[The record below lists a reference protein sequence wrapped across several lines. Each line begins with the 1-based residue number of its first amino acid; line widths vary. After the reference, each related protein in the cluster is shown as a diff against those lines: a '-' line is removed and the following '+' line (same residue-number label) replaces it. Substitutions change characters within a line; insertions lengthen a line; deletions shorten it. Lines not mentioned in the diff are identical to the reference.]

1 MGPKNKVIHTST
13 SSEDSKTIL
22 TLARM
27 LKEKER
33 DKLSMETIFHLP
45 ETLTIIKMI
54 LTKYEKD
61 ENDIYII
68 SNYLKHL
75 KSFMQSVTQ
84 GQPDDFDMT
93 PLLKKIS
100 YDLQCEE
107 HLKNSF
113 VMRVGDIGK
122 NFYVI
127 LSGSVSVLVPQVF
140 QISMTKKQYFE
151 HLIMLHKYKEKQL
164 LERTYYNNVGVYPD
178 IKLEQIEENEKKL
191 LKKKKLKEKK
201 RKEREKKIQLRK
213 ESLLKN
219 PHEKESIL
227 LLYPEEEELS
237 EDEDEE
243 KNEFEKIKNF
253 TLEKYIKEINAED
266 LYKEK
271 FDSNEVKI
279 VGYYKVTDLNQGS
292 AFGEYA
298 LINDNQQRTASIFV
312 KENSIFGT
320 LSSQSYKI
328 SLKSIQEN
336 NKKKDIEFV
345 FNTKIFNQISIFVFS
360 QNYWNYFIHRKIFLG
375 DYLFTQ
381 NQERNEIYFI
391 QEGEF
396 KITAYQVTHK
406 KINLIISQ
414 LGNFKFEKIDYA
426 DIGTGID
433 IPLTYAKKGDIL
445 GMEDLLYDN
454 KFFCSAVCIS
464 KKASFFSLDMNI
476 FEKICKLYPKVLD
489 NWKRIEID
497 KKILMIQK
505 FQGVKYSNKNSLSGE
520 FRKDDENAVFWKSS
534 VQNNEDYKQYYLNN
548 EKKYSKLERYNTIVN
563 SFDKS
568 LLNNR
573 NTVVEKKL
581 DSYTINKI
589 KLQLLKEQ
597 NKTLPPINQ
606 LSENNSSNLISINVN
621 SDNFNIKNSRINH
634 NKNPRMYKPKTDL
647 SLNELHKS
655 VLSNNEDLISKML
668 LGKEVK
674 EYKIK
679 NLKDRY
685 YFVNTENENEDEIKN
700 KEEELF
706 NKRKKTTKLIS
717 NNYPNALRRSAILKN
732 LKGLERYKK
741 NHMMIRNSLNI
752 DKNIDF

>member
-22 TLARM
+22 ILARM

-33 DKLSMETIFHLP
+33 DKLSMESIFHLP

-107 HLKNSF
+107 YLKNTF

-140 QISMTKKQYFE
+140 TVSMTKKQYFD
-151 HLIMLHKYKEKQL
+151 HLKMLHKYKEKQV
-164 LERTYYNNVGVYPD
+164 LERTYYNNAGVYTD
-178 IKLEQIEENEKKL
+178 IKLEQIEENEKKQ

-201 RKEREKKIQLRK
+201 KKEKEKRIQLRK

-219 PHEKESIL
+219 PNDKDTIN
-227 LLYPEEEELS
+227 LLYPEEEEIS

-243 KNEFEKIKNF
+243 KILQDKIKNF

-271 FDSNEVKI
+271 YESNEVKI
-279 VGYYKVTDLNQGS
+279 VGYYKVTDLHQGS

-328 SLKSIQEN
+328 SLKAIQEN

-360 QNYWNYFIHRKIFLG
+360 QNYWNYFIHRKIFTG

-381 NQERNEIYFI
+381 NQERKEIYFL

-433 IPLTYAKKGDIL
+433 LPLTYARKGDIL
-445 GMEDLLYDN
+445 GMGDLLYDN

-464 KKASFFSLDMNI
+464 KKASFFALDINI
-476 FEKICKLYPKVLD
+476 FENICKIYPKVLE
-489 NWKRIEID
+489 NFKRIEID
-497 KKILMIQK
+497 KKVLMIQK
-505 FQGVKYSNKNSLSGE
+505 LQGVKYSNKNSLSGE
-520 FRKDDENAVFWKSS
+520 FRKDDENAIFWKSS
-534 VQNNEDYKQYYLNN
+534 VNDNEDYKQYYLNS
-548 EKKYSKLERYNTIVN
+548 EKKYSKLGRFNTIVN

-573 NTVVEKKL
+573 NTIVEKKI
-581 DSYTINKI
+581 DSYTLNKI
-589 KLQLLKEQ
+589 KLKLLKEQ
-597 NKTLPPINQ
+597 NNNSLPPINQ
-606 LSENNSSNLISINVN
+606 INDFNSNNLISKNNN
-621 SDNFNIKNSRINH
+621 SENLNIKNSRIN
-634 NKNPRMYKPKTDL
+634 NKKLTLYKPTIDS

-655 VLSNNEDLISKML
+655 VLNNNKDLISKML
-668 LGKEVK
+668 FGKDVK
-674 EYKIK
+674 ESDTK
-679 NLKDRY
+679 NLRDKY
-685 YFVNTENENEDEIKN
+685 YFASFENENG
-700 KEEELF
+700 EEELF
-706 NKRKKTTKLIS
+706 KKRKKIPKLIS
-717 NNYPNALRRSAILKN
+717 NNYPTALRKSAILKK
-732 LKGLERYKK
+732 LKGLEKYKK
-741 NHMMIRNSLNI
+741 NQMIIRNSLNI
-752 DKNIDF
+752 EEKNDF

>member
-1 MGPKNKVIHTST
+1 ML
-13 SSEDSKTIL
+13 IL
-22 TLARM
+22 EL
-27 LKEKER
+27 E
-33 DKLSMETIFHLP
+33 
-45 ETLTIIKMI
+45 
-54 LTKYEKD
+54 
-61 ENDIYII
+61 
-68 SNYLKHL
+68 
-75 KSFMQSVTQ
+75 
-84 GQPDDFDMT
+84 
-93 PLLKKIS
+93 
-100 YDLQCEE
+100 
-107 HLKNSF
+107 
-113 VMRVGDIGK
+113 
-122 NFYVI
+122 
-127 LSGSVSVLVPQVF
+127 
-140 QISMTKKQYFE
+140 
-151 HLIMLHKYKEKQL
+151 LI
-164 LERTYYNNVGVYPD
+164 
-178 IKLEQIEENEKKL
+178 
-191 LKKKKLKEKK
+191 
-201 RKEREKKIQLRK
+201 
-213 ESLLKN
+213 
-219 PHEKESIL
+219 
-227 LLYPEEEELS
+227 
-237 EDEDEE
+237 
-243 KNEFEKIKNF
+243 
-253 TLEKYIKEINAED
+253 
-266 LYKEK
+266 
-271 FDSNEVKI
+271 
-279 VGYYKVTDLNQGS
+279 
-292 AFGEYA
+292 
-298 LINDNQQRTASIFV
+298 
-312 KENSIFGT
+312 
-320 LSSQSYKI
+320 
-328 SLKSIQEN
+328 
-336 NKKKDIEFV
+336 
-345 FNTKIFNQISIFVFS
+345 
-360 QNYWNYFIHRKIFLG
+360 
-375 DYLFTQ
+375 
-381 NQERNEIYFI
+381 
-391 QEGEF
+391 
-396 KITAYQVTHK
+396 
-406 KINLIISQ
+406 
-414 LGNFKFEKIDYA
+414 
-426 DIGTGID
+426 
-433 IPLTYAKKGDIL
+433 
-445 GMEDLLYDN
+445 
-454 KFFCSAVCIS
+454 
-464 KKASFFSLDMNI
+464 DMNI

-741 NHMMIRNSLNI
+741 NQMMIRNSLNI